1 MPRKYVRRK
10 PLPTKE
16 WTEQKID
23 EYYTKRR
30 VKDSILNIEID
41 KSRDD
46 SISMNDLRQIYW
58 RYGINYY
65 ATKRDFVT
73 SMKEN
78 TKDITDDM
86 IEEMWKAYKHRDAL
100 IRTGQYQE
108 ERTRI
113 FRDNYLKSLN
123 AIGTPDRVLDALRAI
138 PLKQWDTVANI
149 PNPDKSSPSITKLPH
164 LGRFAYSTKG
174 GDERD
179 PSASEIWRDVLTTF
193 GIDPDDMQQ
202 KIDYDA
208 EVKYFNDI
216 TREYEEAWGESKKRM
231 KAVIRLI
238 PKPKREEINRNSID
252 DYEESILS
260 LVEPTTKKGK
270 KRVKWSKKGY
280 FYIPFVGSQNPK
292 SKNAQIVSNIVNEF
306 RGRQLKYSD
315 FVEGWDDTSEK

>member
-1 MPRKYVRRK
+1 MPRKYVRHK

-23 EYYTKRR
+23 EYYTKRK
-30 VKDSILNIEID
+30 VKDSILNIKVD
-41 KSRDD
+41 KTRDD
-46 SISMNDLRQIYW
+46 SISMNELRQIYW

-123 AIGTPDRVLDALRAI
+123 AIGTPERVLDALRAI
-138 PLKQWDTVANI
+138 PLKQWDSVANI

-193 GIDPDDMQQ
+193 GIDPDIMQQ

-216 TREYEEAWGESKKRM
+216 TREYEEAWNESKKRM
-231 KAVIRLI
+231 KAVVRFI
-238 PKPKREEINRNSID
+238 PKPQREQINRNSID

-260 LVEPTTKKGK
+260 LVSPTTKSDK
-270 KRVKWSKKGY
+270 KRVKKSKKGY
-280 FYIPFVGSQNPK
+280 D
-292 SKNAQIVSNIVNEF
+292 
-306 RGRQLKYSD
+306 GRV
-315 FVEGWDDTSEK
+315 F